1 MGRYLSPRYNHVILV
16 SEWRLIKHNM
26 DASTLAKKCDVSHWL
41 SYGADGCK
49 VTLLPKFLG
58 WIDNQNLI

>member
-26 DASTLAKKCDVSHWL
+26 DASTLAKKCDISHWL
-41 SYGADGCK
+41 SYGADRRMQGHI
-49 VTLLPKFLG
+49 TTQ
-58 WIDNQNLI
+58 ISRMNR